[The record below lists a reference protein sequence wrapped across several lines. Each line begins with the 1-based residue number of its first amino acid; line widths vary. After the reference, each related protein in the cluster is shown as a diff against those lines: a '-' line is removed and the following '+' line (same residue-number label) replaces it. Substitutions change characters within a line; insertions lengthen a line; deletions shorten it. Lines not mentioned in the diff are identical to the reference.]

1 MATTTGWDFAPQPG
15 EHRRAQLSM
24 TTDQA
29 WRLLTNN
36 LAADEQAGLRLSG
49 EDTIIDVI
57 RRTRAIVGSPKDG
70 GRRG

>member
-1 MATTTGWDFAPQPG
+1 
-15 EHRRAQLSM
+15 M